1 MKSLTSS
8 GLFALLALASP
19 AYAGGLAV
27 GEQNAVSAA
36 TGGAG
41 AGRDDDPGAAWHDP
55 AALADDGGWR
65 VGLSLALARPSL
77 EARSTDHTWT
87 TDSEGAWSTP
97 PHLDAS
103 YARGHWAAG
112 IAVGVPFGGGV
123 TWPAMWPGATQ
134 AVQTQ
139 LMILRAAPF
148 AAWSFSTLRVSGGL
162 HLDAGRLQI
171 QRNLDFIDTQGD
183 VRMDLTG
190 RGVGVDAAVYYAPR
204 PDLGIGLVYR
214 SQTTIAFDGPANF
227 TAPDAFSDKTPDQQ
241 AHTSMTMPDQ
251 VVLGTRWQHDALA
264 LLGDVEYTR
273 WSVDP
278 TTVVT
283 FDNPSTPQ
291 ATQDNGWHDTL
302 TVRAGAEWQ
311 RGRLVARGGAY
322 YDPSPVPEAHLTPS
336 TPDGTRI
343 GATLGASWRLAQ
355 AWSADVFG
363 ERMWILR
370 RATTSIDTMPATYGG
385 SAFVFGAGL
394 RWTP

>member
-1 MKSLTSS
+1 MKSIPSRQLA
-8 GLFALLALASP
+8 ALLLLTSP

-41 AGRDDDPGAAWHDP
+41 AGRDGDPGAAWHDP

-77 EARSTDHTWT
+77 EARATDHTWT

-103 YARGHWAAG
+103 YARGRWAAG
-112 IAVGVPFGGGV
+112 LALGVPFGGGV

-134 AVQTQ
+134 AVATQ
-139 LMILRAAPF
+139 LVVLRAAPF
-148 AAWSFSTLRVSGGL
+148 AAWSFGKLRVSGGI

-214 SQTTIAFDGPANF
+214 SQTTIDFDGPANF
-227 TAPDAFSDKTPDQQ
+227 TAPDAFSEKTPDQT
-241 AHTSMTMPDQ
+241 ARTSMTMPDTL
-251 VVLGTRWQHDALA
+251 VLGAHYRRGSITALA
-264 LLGDVEYTR
+264 DLEYAN
-273 WSVDP
+273 WSVNDR
-278 TTVVT
+278 TAVS
-283 FDNPSTPQ
+283 FANAATPQ
-291 ATQDNGWHDTL
+291 AVQTNAWHDT
-302 TVRAGAEWQ
+302 VGIRAGAEWVH
-311 RGRLVARGGAY
+311 RNLVARAGAY
-322 YDPSPVPEAHLTPS
+322 VDPSPVPGDHLTPS
-336 TPDGTRI
+336 SPDATRL
-343 GATLGASWRLAQ
+343 GLTAGASYRVTR
-355 AWSADVFG
+355 AWTGDLFA
-363 ERMWILR
+363 ERMWLLR
-370 RATTSIDTMPATYGG
+370 RETTSTDTMPATYGG
-385 SAFVFGAGL
+385 TAIVLGAGV